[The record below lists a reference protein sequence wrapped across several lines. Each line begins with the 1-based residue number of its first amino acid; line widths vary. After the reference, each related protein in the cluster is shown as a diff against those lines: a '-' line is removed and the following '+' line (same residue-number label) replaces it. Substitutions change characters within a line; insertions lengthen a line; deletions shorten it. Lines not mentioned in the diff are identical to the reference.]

1 MENWLTILMGGVL
14 GVLSAIPLLWLS
26 WRIPQ
31 QLLSDWVALRHSD
44 WPEPAT
50 RSVHWQD
57 MTFVLALFLSAAC
70 VTAHWGLVTEG
81 FIAFCYC
88 AVLLLLARID
98 ARTRL
103 LPDVLTLP
111 LLWFGLLW
119 HASGLG
125 EPGALGDLSLEQA
138 VWGAAAGYIVLWM
151 PCVLLRWWLGRDMMG
166 HGDFKLSAAI
176 GAWLGCAALPYL
188 WLIASV
194 SSLLVVVLG
203 ARIGRRGLR
212 DSMPFGPGLALGGI
226 LIMFF

>member
-14 GVLSAIPLLWLS
+14 GILSAIPLLWLS

-31 QLLSDWVALRHSD
+31 QLLSDWVALRHND
-44 WPEPAT
+44 WPDPAI

-57 MTFVLALFLSAAC
+57 ILFVLALFLSATY

-81 FIAFCYC
+81 GIAFCYC

-98 ARTRL
+98 ARSRL
-103 LPDVLTLP
+103 LPDVLTMP

-125 EPGALGDLSLEQA
+125 ESGALGNLSLEQA
-138 VWGAAAGYIVLWM
+138 VWGAAAGYIVLWV
-151 PCVLLRWWLGRDMMG
+151 PCVLLRRWLGREMMG

-176 GAWLGCAALPYL
+176 GARLGCAALPYL
-188 WLIASV
+188 WLIASA
-194 SSLLVVVLG
+194 SSLLVAVLG
-203 ARIGRRGLR
+203 ARIRRRGLR
-212 DSMPFGPGLALGGI
+212 DSMPFGPGLAFGGI